1 MRRWALAAW
10 VVALP
15 LSAGAAAEPEFFDD
29 FLQPDLDALRASGW
43 VLREG
48 TGHPGLAGSR
58 FAAGQL
64 ALKDGELHLKLST
77 DGTPAGTLQPQLCGP
92 RKFLIGTT
100 SARIRLRDGAGPRDP
115 KVQAFF
121 LAGPLRFD
129 YDPEFSEA
137 DFEYLPHGGWGE
149 PATRLYGVSWQTVR
163 LEPWQSFNSAAQAMG
178 SHDGW
183 QVLTVQVDAGRVR
196 HYVNGK
202 LLHESGG
209 RNVPVR
215 PMAISFSHW
224 LAAGAEPGEPR
235 EHEFEVDWVLHEAG
249 RLLTPAAMQARVAQL
264 RRQGVT
270 QRDSVPD
277 AGLSSEC
284 NL

>member
-1 MRRWALAAW
+1 MRRLPGTALLL
-10 VVALP
+10 ALP
-15 LSAGAAAEPEFFDD
+15 LAVAAAEPEFFDD
-29 FLQPDLDALRASGW
+29 FAQPDLEALRAAGW

-48 TGHPGLAGSR
+48 TGHPGLNGSR
-58 FAAGQL
+58 FSTEQL
-64 ALKDGELHLKLST
+64 SLQDGELRLRLST
-77 DGTPAGTLQPQLCGP
+77 DGTPAGTVQPQLCSP
-92 RKFLIGTT
+92 RKFLFGTT
-100 SARIRLRDGAGPRDP
+100 SARVRLRDGAGPRDP
-115 KVQAFF
+115 LVQAFF

-129 YDPEFSEA
+129 YDPEFSEV

-163 LEPWQSFNSAAQAMG
+163 LDPWQSFNSAAQVLG
-178 SHDGW
+178 SHAGW
-183 QVLTVQVDAGRVR
+183 QVLTVQVEAGRVR

-209 RNVPVR
+209 RNVPVQ

-224 LAAGAEPGEPR
+224 LAAGAAPGEAR
-235 EHEFEVDWVLHEAG
+235 THEFEVDWVLHEAG

-270 QRDSVPD
+270 QRDNVPD